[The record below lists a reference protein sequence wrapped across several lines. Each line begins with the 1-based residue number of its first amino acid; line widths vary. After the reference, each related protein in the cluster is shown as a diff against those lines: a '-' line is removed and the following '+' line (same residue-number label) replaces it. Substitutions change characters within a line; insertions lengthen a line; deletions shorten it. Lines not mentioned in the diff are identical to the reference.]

1 MTVLLERTR
10 AEGCLSDLR
19 LDQLVRDEL
28 APEAAAAARAHLAAC
43 AVCQGALARI
53 EGFRAEFSEGLAAVP
68 AAASVRPPRRR
79 RAWIAAGGSLLA
91 AAAALVLVGPLRTPR
106 DPWRSKGHGHLH
118 LYVARGNT
126 VRPSASGDVVAPG
139 DRLQFTYTLSQE
151 RFFALLERDGRAA
164 VNVFFPD
171 GPSAALLSP
180 GANVSLPRSTILDD
194 VLGEERLYGLFCEQ
208 AVKLQPLRD
217 ALSAG
222 RVPSAPD
229 CEVEAFLLEKRRP

>member
-1 MTVLLERTR
+1 VTLLPERTR

-19 LDQLVRDEL
+19 LDRLLRDEL
-28 APEAAAAARAHLAAC
+28 APEGAAAARAHVVAC
-43 AVCQGALARI
+43 AVCRGALARI
-53 EGFRAEFSEGLAAVP
+53 ERFRAEFSAGLAAAP
-68 AAASVRPPRRR
+68 LAPPVRPPRRR
-79 RAWIAAGGSLLA
+79 RVWISAGGSLLA
-91 AAAALVLVGPLRTPR
+91 AAAALLLVGPLRTPR
-106 DPWRSKGHGHLH
+106 DPWRSKGHGHLR
-118 LYVARGNT
+118 LYVARGDT

-139 DRLQFTYTLSQE
+139 DRLQFTYTLSQG

-171 GPSAALLSP
+171 GPSAAPLAP

>member
-28 APEAAAAARAHLAAC
+28 AGEATATARAHLAGC
-43 AVCQGALARI
+43 AICRDALARI
-53 EGFRAEFSEGLAAVP
+53 EECRVQFSEGLAGVRVAP
-68 AAASVRPPRRR
+68 SVRPPRRR
-79 RAWIAAGGSLLA
+79 RAWIAAGGGLLA
-91 AAAALVLVGPLRTPR
+91 AAAALLLVGPLRIPTV
-106 DPWRSKGHGHLH
+106 PWRSKGQGHLH
-118 LYVARGNT
+118 LYVARSNT

-139 DRLQFTYTLSQE
+139 DRLQFTYTLAQE
-151 RFFALLERDGRAA
+151 RFFALLERDGRGA

-171 GPSAALLSP
+171 GASAALLSP
-180 GANVSLPRSTILDD
+180 GVNVSLPRSTILDD
-194 VLGEERLYGLFCEQ
+194 VLGEERLYGLFCQQ
-208 AVKLQPLRD
+208 AVTLQPLRD

-229 CEVEAFLLEKRRP
+229 CETEAFLLEKRRP